1 MGYESKIYI
10 VEKSTIGRDINGK
23 RMWLGDVV
31 ASFRL
36 GKTPIYQEIHD
47 KFSPTDTYFYADN
60 GDTEIIEDCYGNPL
74 TEIPIPD
81 LIDILERAE
90 SKGHYRRYTPLIQML
105 QGFDLA
111 QWKDLVALH
120 YGY

>member
-10 VEKSTIGRDINGK
+10 VEKSTIGKDVNGK
-23 RMWLGDVV
+23 RMWFGDVV

-36 GKTPIYQEIHD
+36 SKTPIYQEICNR
-47 KFSPTDTYFYADN
+47 FSPTDTYFYADDGN
-60 GDTEIIEDCYGNPL
+60 TEIIEDIYGKPL

-90 SKGHYRRYTPLIQML
+90 SKEHYRRYTPLIQML
-105 QGFDLA
+105 QGFDLT
-111 QWKDLVALH
+111 QWKNLIALH

>member
-10 VEKSTIGRDINGK
+10 VEKSMIGKDVNGK
-23 RMWLGDVV
+23 RMWFGDVV

-36 GKTPIYQEIHD
+36 SKTPIHQEICD
-47 KFSPTDTYFYADN
+47 RFSPTDTYFYADDGN
-60 GDTEIIEDCYGNPL
+60 TEIIEDRYGKPL

-90 SKGHYRRYTPLIQML
+90 NKGHYRRYTPLIRML
-105 QGFDLA
+105 QGFDLT
-111 QWKDLVALH
+111 QWGNLIALH

>member
-47 KFSPTDTYFYADN
+47 KFSPTDTYFYADDGN
-60 GDTEIIEDCYGNPL
+60 TEIIEDCYGKPL

-81 LIDILERAE
+81 LIDILECAE
-90 SKGHYRRYTPLIQML
+90 SKEHYRRYAPLIGML
-105 QGFDLA
+105 QGFDLT
-111 QWKDLVALH
+111 QWKNLVALH

>member
-10 VEKSTIGRDINGK
+10 VEKSMIGKDVNGK
-23 RMWLGDVV
+23 RMWFGDVV

-36 GKTPIYQEIHD
+36 SKTPIYQEIRNR
-47 KFSPTDTYFYADN
+47 FSPTDTYFYADDGN
-60 GDTEIIEDCYGNPL
+60 TEIIEDIYGKPL

-90 SKGHYRRYTPLIQML
+90 SKEHYRRYTPLIQML

-111 QWKDLVALH
+111 QWNDLVALH

>member
-10 VEKSTIGRDINGK
+10 VEKSMIGKDVNGK
-23 RMWLGDVV
+23 RMWFGDVV

-36 GKTPIYQEIHD
+36 SKTPIYQEIRNR
-47 KFSPTDTYFYADN
+47 FSPTDTYFYADDGN
-60 GDTEIIEDCYGNPL
+60 TEIIEDIYGKPL

-90 SKGHYRRYTPLIQML
+90 SKEHYRRYVPLIRML
-105 QGFDLA
+105 QGFDLT

>member
-10 VEKSTIGRDINGK
+10 VEKSMIGKDVNGK
-23 RMWLGDVV
+23 RMWFGDVV

-36 GKTPIYQEIHD
+36 SKTPIYQEIRNR
-47 KFSPTDTYFYADN
+47 FSPTDTYFYADDGN
-60 GDTEIIEDCYGNPL
+60 TEIIEDIYGKPL

-90 SKGHYRRYTPLIQML
+90 SKEHYRRYTPLIQML
-105 QGFDLA
+105 QGFDLT